1 MSYHYLF
8 RIIILGHPSV
18 GKTSLLRALNGDVH
32 CPLYEPTI
40 GIDFGSRL
48 VHLPEQKVIK
58 THIWD
63 TAGQEYFSP
72 IVRTYYR
79 DTAGA
84 ALVFDVTM
92 KRSFERIQYW
102 LNELKEVNENPGRLA
117 LVANKIDLARTRV
130 ISTEKARAFAEKN
143 DMDYFEISVK
153 KKDGV
158 ECFFYDFVQSI
169 YRSIDPTNETCPA
182 GIKKYTMDINT
193 INTPKNP
200 QRDKECCILL

>member
-48 VHLPEQKVIK
+48 VYLPEEKVIK

-102 LNELKEVNENPGRLA
+102 LNELKEVNENPGR
-117 LVANKIDLARTRV
+117 
-130 ISTEKARAFAEKN
+130 
-143 DMDYFEISVK
+143 
-153 KKDGV
+153 
-158 ECFFYDFVQSI
+158 
-169 YRSIDPTNETCPA
+169 TCA
-182 GIKKYTMDINT
+182 
-193 INTPKNP
+193 
-200 QRDKECCILL
+200 CCQ